1 MPQALSDLRE
11 AASSESWDH
20 ERCGGEILVKLL
32 LGLSLKIWIYICTYI
47 YIYVWQPPQKDAKQV
62 QLITFL
68 VGMY

>member
-32 LGLSLKIWIYICTYI
+32 LGLSLKIWIYI
-47 YIYVWQPPQKDAKQV
+47 YIYVH
-62 QLITFL
+62 IY
-68 VGMY
+68 MYGNHPKKMPNRFN

>member
-32 LGLSLKIWIYICTYI
+32 LGLSLKIWIYIYICTYI
-47 YIYVWQPPQKDAKQV
+47 Y
-62 QLITFL
+62 
-68 VGMY
+68 MYGNHPKKMPNRFN